1 MLNQWRQQVK
11 DSLSNTDESTSGSAN
26 RYDLTSYAVF
36 SVSGDDRVKFLQ
48 GQLTNDIEKVSS
60 HQSQL
65 SAICNPKGRM
75 LSLFLIAEKDDKY
88 LFILPDELMTS
99 TIEHLKKYSVFYK
112 VDIAPCDDYSVTGI
126 DHAGSQQDLTT
137 TEKHNGLQIDWDT
150 NRCLLILPLPEA
162 EALWSSHDFA
172 SKPYDEWLAND
183 IQSGIPRL
191 YSETVE
197 TFLPHNLNLP
207 ELGAVSFDKGCY
219 TGQEVVARMH
229 YKGKLKSRLR
239 CLAGEAQALP
249 DPGSTIFGDDKK
261 VGEVVCSTTI
271 NNQTLVLGHCKDSIE
286 NTRKI
291 QCASENMP
299 ILKLRF

>member
-1 MLNQWRQQVK
+1 MLNQWRQLVK
-11 DSLSNTDESTSGSAN
+11 DSINDSHSSNSRSPS
-26 RYDLTSYAVF
+26 RYDLTSYSVF

-75 LSLFLIAEKDDKY
+75 LSLFLVAAEADRY
-88 LFILPDELMTS
+88 LFILPEELMPS
-99 TIEHLKKYSVFYK
+99 TIEHLKKYSVFYN
-112 VDIAPCDDYSVTGI
+112 VDIAPCDEYAVTGI
-126 DHAGSQQDLTT
+126 DHAGSQQDLATSQ
-137 TEKHNGLQIDWDT
+137 KHNGLQINWD
-150 NRCLLILPLPEA
+150 RDRSLLVLPLPDA
-162 EALWSSHDFA
+162 KTLWNNNDLS
-172 SKPYDEWLAND
+172 SKPYDEWLVND
-183 IQSGIPRL
+183 IQSGLPRL

-207 ELGAVSFDKGCY
+207 KLGAVSFDKGCY

-229 YKGKLKSRLR
+229 YKGTLKSRLR
-239 CLAGEAQALP
+239 CLEGEEQTLP
-249 DPGSTIFGDDKK
+249 APGAAIYGDDKK
-261 VGEVVCSTTI
+261 VGEVVCSASK
-271 NNQTLVLGHCKDSIE
+271 NNQTFVLGHCKDSIE

-291 QCASENMP
+291 QCTDENMP

>member
-11 DSLSNTDESTSGSAN
+11 DSLDSSDSNTSGSAS

-48 GQLTNDIEKVSS
+48 GQLTNDIEKVTAG
-60 HQSQL
+60 QSQL

-75 LSLFLIAEKDDKY
+75 LSLFLIAEEADRY
-88 LFILPDELMTS
+88 LFILPDELMPS
-99 TIEHLKKYSVFYK
+99 TIGHLKKYSVFYK
-112 VDIAPCDDYSVTGI
+112 VDITPCDNYAVTGV
-126 DHAGSQQDLTT
+126 DNAGSQQDLATT
-137 TEKHNGLQIDWDT
+137 KKQNGLQINWDKE
-150 NRCLLILPLPEA
+150 RSLLVLPLTDA
-162 EALWSSHDFA
+162 KDLWNSNDYS
-172 SKPYDEWLAND
+172 SKPYSEWLAYD
-183 IQSGIPRL
+183 IQSGLPRL
-191 YSETVE
+191 YSKTVE

-229 YKGKLKSRLR
+229 YKGTLKSRLR
-239 CLAGEAQALP
+239 CLEGDCQTLP
-249 DPGSTIFGDDKK
+249 EPGAAIYGDEKK
-261 VGEVVCSTTI
+261 VGDVVCSATT
-271 NNQTLVLGHCKDSIE
+271 NNQTFVLGHCKDTIE

-291 QCASENMP
+291 QCDPENMP